1 MPPLLSKHA
10 IRKSGGKPPFP
21 TSTILL
27 ALVSHEALEFGT
39 LIVTNSVCN
48 FALPPTTASGCLDS
62 DEITRAG
69 LNRVLSSEDLL
80 TRVANEHGA
89 PR

>member
-1 MPPLLSKHA
+1 MIDSA
-10 IRKSGGKPPFP
+10 GW
-21 TSTILL
+21 
-27 ALVSHEALEFGT
+27 
-39 LIVTNSVCN
+39 
-48 FALPPTTASGCLDS
+48 FALLPLAVTPTAASGCLNA

-80 TRVANEHGA
+80 TPVADEHGA